1 MSLCLSATLLSRQA
15 SFKARS
21 FAQPFARGPGSRNQ
35 LFGPCQRC
43 ELFNSAQGPIQ
54 RKARVPQTPR
64 RETPKPSY
72 SLTSR
77 SRKPAAYEPL
87 SQKLALRASPTLLY
101 RASSHTHYIFGC
113 YATGGGLLAAAWFN
127 FQTQFYVQP
136 GGVPSWVPAFTSIG
150 SFMIACGGF
159 WMLLKVRM
167 VASREI
173 FAVRLTQML
182 ATEHGSGHQ
191 LSSIFSTFRARV

>member
-21 FAQPFARGPGSRNQ
+21 FAPPFMRGSGSRNQ
-35 LFGPCQRC
+35 LFGPRQRC
-43 ELFNSAQGPIQ
+43 GLSNSTQGPIQ
-54 RKARVPQTPR
+54 RKARVPQTSR
-64 RETPKPSY
+64 RETPKPSC
-72 SLTSR
+72 SLTSG

-87 SQKLALRASPTLLY
+87 SKKLALRASPTLLY
-101 RASSHTHYIFGC
+101 RAPSHTNYIFGC
-113 YATGGGLLAAAWFN
+113 YTTGGGLLAAAWFN

-159 WMLLKVRM
+159 WMLLKVRL
-167 VASREI
+167 VASLELFPVKADTDISHRTW
-173 FAVRLTQML
+173 FGPSAVFHLQQIP
-182 ATEHGSGHQ
+182 G
-191 LSSIFSTFRARV
+191 